1 MKIYLEG
8 SVEEIEQFLYGGDE
22 AEEECKCKCEREMT
36 PEDEQTL
43 KKWAIENALAFGKFM
58 EAFKPPQG

>member
-22 AEEECKCKCEREMT
+22 AEEECDCDDCECVCDKMT
-36 PEDEQTL
+36 PAEQMKRSL
-43 KKWAIENALAFGKFM
+43 IDAINAALNVK
-58 EAFKPPQG
+58 PQG

>member
-22 AEEECKCKCEREMT
+22 AEGECNCERANVIT
-36 PEDEQTL
+36 PAEQL
-43 KKWAIENALAFGKFM
+43 KLDLAKAISDAVDRTMAGYPL
-58 EAFKPPQG
+58 